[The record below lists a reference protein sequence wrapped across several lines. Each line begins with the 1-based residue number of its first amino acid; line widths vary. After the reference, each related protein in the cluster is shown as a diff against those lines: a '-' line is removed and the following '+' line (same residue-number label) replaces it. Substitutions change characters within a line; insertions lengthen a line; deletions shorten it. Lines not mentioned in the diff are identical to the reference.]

1 MNIFHEVHTKEVRY
15 QYYLLTSWYPTE
27 EGTTEV
33 LQYSETQRKREKKKE
48 KLELAGCR
56 SRTLWPNIL
65 CKPAV
70 IVVAKSKP
78 YPDRFHG

>member
-70 IVVAKSKP
+70 MHVMSWIPCGDKV
-78 YPDRFHG
+78 